1 MSSENQLNYIE
12 VPYSFVTIDVEDWF
26 HILNADIPS
35 YEQWDRLPS
44 IVEEGTYKILD
55 LLDEAEVKT
64 TFFVL
69 GWIAKKHSLLV
80 KEIDKR
86 GHEIACH
93 GYYHIELNKS
103 DESKVKSDIVQGK
116 YILEQTIGKEVIGY
130 RAPGFSTSKY
140 LDLINMLSELGFRYD
155 ASVFP
160 AKRETGGNVSF
171 EPKPFYVNIRGKRF
185 YEFPISA
192 YKNNFFRFP
201 LGGGFSR
208 ITPAWLLLK
217 LIDKAKEQSGGY
229 FMFYFHPR
237 EVLKNQPKLNGLN
250 LRKYFTTY
258 IGIRGFSQKVARLMK
273 ENNSQRIQDIVQIHE
288 GRAMQG
294 DD

>member
-1 MSSENQLNYIE
+1 MSSKNQLKYIE
-12 VPYSFVTIDVEDWF
+12 VPYSFVTVDVEDWF
-26 HILNADIPS
+26 HILNAEIPP

-44 IVEEGTYKILD
+44 VVEKGTHKILD
-55 LLDEAEVKT
+55 LLDEAGVKT

-69 GWIAKKHSLLV
+69 GWIAEKHPSLV

-93 GYYHIELNKS
+93 GYRHIELNKS
-103 DESKVKSDIVQGK
+103 DEIAVRNDITRGK
-116 YILEQTIGKEVIGY
+116 DILEQTIGKEVIGY

-171 EPKPFYVNIRGKRF
+171 EPKPFYVSIRGKRF

-192 YKNNFFRFP
+192 YKNKFFRFP
-201 LGGGFSR
+201 LGGGFPR
-208 ITPAWLLLK
+208 ITPTWLLLR
-217 LIDKAKEQSGGY
+217 LIDKAKEQNGGY
-229 FMFYFHPR
+229 LMFYFHPR
-237 EVLKNQPKLNGLN
+237 EVLKNQPRLSGLSMIKYIKTYVGIVTFYNKTRIILRRNGTFRVKDFVEKHDLW
-250 LRKYFTTY
+250 
-258 IGIRGFSQKVARLMK
+258 
-273 ENNSQRIQDIVQIHE
+273 
-288 GRAMQG
+288 
-294 DD
+294 

>member
-26 HILNADIPS
+26 HILNADIPP

-44 IVEEGTYKILD
+44 VVEKGTHKILD
-55 LLDEAEVKT
+55 LLDEAGVKT

-69 GWIAKKHSLLV
+69 GWIAEKHSLLV

-93 GYYHIELNKS
+93 GYRHIELNRP
-103 DESKVKSDIVQGK
+103 DEIAVRNDIVQGK
-116 YILEQTIGKEVIGY
+116 DVLEQTIGKEVMGY

-160 AKRETGGNVSF
+160 AKRETGENVSF

-185 YEFPISA
+185 YEFPVSV
-192 YKNNFFRFP
+192 YKKYFLTFP
-201 LGGGFSR
+201 LGRGFSR
-208 ITPAWLLLK
+208 ITPTWLLLR

-229 FMFYFHPR
+229 FMFYFHSR
-237 EVLKNQPKLNGLN
+237 EVLRDQPRLNGLN
-250 LRKYFTTY
+250 SRKYFTTY
-258 IGIRGFSQKVARLMK
+258 IGIRGFSKKVAKLVTQNK
-273 ENNSQRIQDIVQIHE
+273 SHRIQDIVQIYE
-288 GRAMQG
+288 ERIMQG